1 MAATSIH
8 YSPVK
13 PSSESHNKR
22 EKQLDYVRSD
32 LSYLNERI
40 ELDTIAN
47 RLSLIKHIVKAKT
60 GRKLQDKATPIR
72 EAVVV
77 VKENTTMNDLKRLAD
92 EFRNRWGID
101 TFQIHLHKDEGHWR
115 NGEWK
120 PNYHAHFVTDFI
132 DHKSGKSIK
141 LNRLDMSEMQTITAA
156 VLGMERGSSSDK
168 KHLNAIQFK
177 IKAEQ
182 ERLNSIEN
190 EIKEA
195 KELLKIDFK
204 PRKNIFGA
212 YKRSEVETLLKTLKM
227 AQNEIE
233 QSQYKLSKLEYE
245 STKQLRELSG
255 QVKQLRSEL
264 TTMKSINRKLIT
276 DENYYKAV
284 RDKFLKEKG
293 LNRDDN
299 KMSGGLGL

>member
-13 PSSESHNKR
+13 PSSESHNNR
-22 EKQLDYVRSD
+22 EKKLDYVRSD
-32 LSYLNERI
+32 LSHLNEKV

-47 RLSLIKHIVKAKT
+47 RLSELKLIIKAKT
-60 GRKLQDKATPIR
+60 GRKMQDKATPIR

-132 DHKSGKSIK
+132 DHKTGKSIK
-141 LNRLDMSEMQTITAA
+141 LNRQDMAEMQTITAA

-182 ERLNSIEN
+182 ERLKSIEN

-227 AQNEIE
+227 AQNEID
-233 QSQYKLSKLEYE
+233 QAHNKLNKLEYE

-255 QVKQLRSEL
+255 QVKQLRTEL
-264 TTMKSINRKLIT
+264 NSMKAINRKLIT
-276 DENYYKAV
+276 DESYYKSV

>member
-60 GRKLQDKATPIR
+60 GRKLQNKATPIR

-77 VKENTTMNDLKRLAD
+77 VKESTTMNELKTLAD

-120 PNYHAHFVTDFI
+120 GNYHAHFVTDFI
-132 DHKSGKSIK
+132 DHKTGKSIK

-227 AQNEIE
+227 AQNEID
-233 QSQYKLSKLEYE
+233 QAHNKLTKLQNE
-245 STKQLRELSG
+245 STKQLIELSG
-255 QVKQLRSEL
+255 QVKQLRTEL
-264 TTMKSINRKLIT
+264 NSMKAINRKLIT
-276 DENYYKAV
+276 DESYYKSV
-284 RDKFLKEKG
+284 RDKYIKEKG
-293 LNRDDN
+293 LNRDDD
-299 KMSGGLGL
+299 KMRGLGL